1 MTITQKSTV
10 VLFHEP
16 SFSVREKNKEAG
28 VLTKWQTQRYRS
40 CRNIISTTIK
50 GEAMLPKRM
59 CLMVALM
66 GLLSGCASTLSK
78 SIEQRMAISEQCRL
92 ATSALPPRFKIPEAF
107 ASIQLGNV
115 GKCSLDQTQTLLPMC
130 SVDQIMSKYIKPRQ
144 PDPIDSAK
152 TTEEKEIWAAREARW
167 TAVSTAVNALRDDFK
182 DLAESVAAIDSDI
195 KKLNDDDADAP
206 CTQPSAAGAM
216 APLSRYDT
224 QTRLLQTMQCHLTS
238 VREKLTTVR
247 TSQYQLRR
255 AVQLLG
261 AELEPA
267 ARIELEAWDMNLRIH
282 LTRFEEVLSGS
293 HALAVR
299 EGVKDLVM
307 THVARRTLEM
317 LHNSLKTADAVLRQ
331 LDEKAYGA
339 VSIGYLAFGPDLQDA
354 VTAAFASIQASFQ
367 VREQQRNVETEMP
380 LNAPQFAGPVSA
392 TQSGAEAL
400 LTRPVL
406 RELRRAACENL
417 VQGTQFSMLT
427 ELIDTMII
435 LQVQKNDPILT
446 QLKPLPPI
454 VEKSSFLESTPEGDG
469 TNTDGIALSFV
480 AHAHGTSVAA
490 AEIGQGQVM
499 PMSTVTP
506 AGVHMTNAWTARQ
519 QMLAAAI
526 SAKRQT
532 GAGVPNEPLNGVD
545 LVDENT
551 VQQLAD
557 VATAKVIDDA
567 VRLSPGTLA
576 MRGAEV
582 SNHISSNVSVVT
594 AATAVS
600 QASVTLKLNLSVSNV
615 NNFTPT
621 NYNNVTPVINLAVP
635 APASGPGTGPSAAAP
650 SLCADPS
657 LARAGADCTRTA
669 DGYVI
674 TFARS
679 FRGDSCLASELEPAL
694 TALGRGLAAYRARH
708 GLEHMAT
715 VEGYASVLPATLAGC
730 KAAAIAPESACTY
743 SNKLRKDYTMA
754 GCEGPSADRNVVLSA
769 ARAKHAARVLET
781 AARGALVVDTLL
793 AKGTQTAQA
802 DGPAARDQ
810 TILVRLFPRKAN

>member
-1 MTITQKSTV
+1 MS
-10 VLFHEP
+10 L
-16 SFSVREKNKEAG
+16 
-28 VLTKWQTQRYRS
+28 
-40 CRNIISTTIK
+40 
-50 GEAMLPKRM
+50 KRM

-66 GLLSGCASTLSK
+66 GLLMGQLSGCASTLSK

-92 ATSALPPRFKIPEAF
+92 ATSVLPEAF
-107 ASIQLGNV
+107 QIPETLVSIQLGNV
-115 GKCSLDQTQTLLPMC
+115 GKCSLSPTESLLPMC
-130 SVDQIMSKYIKPRQ
+130 SIDQIVNKYNLVRVPADFSSDLSANREQRKTSWEGFRTAVEALRTDFGTLATSIDKIDKRIKEHYDKRRSEDAQKAQ
-144 PDPIDSAK
+144 PAAAAGGTAK
-152 TTEEKEIWAAREARW
+152 TQDGK
-167 TAVSTAVNALRDDFK
+167 SK
-182 DLAESVAAIDSDI
+182 AIAQQ
-195 KKLNDDDADAP
+195 N
-206 CTQPSAAGAM
+206 
-216 APLSRYDT
+216 SRYKAETAWLKAIADESQSV
-224 QTRLLQTMQCHLTS
+224 QTHLKD
-238 VREKLTTVR
+238 VRAR
-247 TSQYQLRR
+247 QYQLKR
-255 AVQLLG
+255 AVDALA

-282 LTRFEEVLSGS
+282 LSRLEEHLSGS
-293 HALAVR
+293 QALAVR
-299 EGVKDLVM
+299 EGIKDLVL

-317 LHNSLKTADAVLRQ
+317 LHNSLKTADAVIRQ
-331 LDEKAYGA
+331 LDDKAYGA

-354 VTAAFASIQASFQ
+354 VNSAFKNLKSTLA
-367 VREQQRNVETEMP
+367 VREKQQDENTLASP
-380 LNAPQFAGPVSA
+380 PAAPDGRTGLTTAPHA
-392 TQSGAEAL
+392 TTPSGASRPDVHPL
-400 LTRPVL
+400 LTKPVL
-406 RELRRAACENL
+406 RELRRAACDNL
-417 VQGTQFSMLT
+417 VQGTRFSMLT

-435 LQVQKNDPILT
+435 LQVEQEDAILKQFDSPDT
-446 QLKPLPPI
+446 VKADRFPEDRTHTIGSASAPAELAPLTASSSETRYTAAETIPPTVPLP
-454 VEKSSFLESTPEGDG
+454 
-469 TNTDGIALSFV
+469 
-480 AHAHGTSVAA
+480 
-490 AEIGQGQVM
+490 
-499 PMSTVTP
+499 TVTP
-506 AGVHMTNAWTARQ
+506 AGVHMANTWAARQ
-519 QMLAAAI
+519 QLLIQAVAARRQGGSAPDQPLA
-526 SAKRQT
+526 
-532 GAGVPNEPLNGVD
+532 GVD

-551 VQQLAD
+551 VQHLAD

-567 VRLSPGTLA
+567 VRLSPALLKLDKDG
-576 MRGAEV
+576 V
-582 SNHISSNVSVVT
+582 SKHISSNVSVVT

-810 TILVRLFPRKAN
+810 TILVRLFPRKVN